1 MNIACL
7 KCRLR
12 SLTDW
17 TCLFVLFLIP
27 SSAAD
32 KRRLS
37 SSLHSPLF
45 AVVMKSPNV
54 AKQLECH
61 GFICQSPEDA
71 IVIAATL
78 YQSLMAYM
86 SGSQVRINE
95 LAIKMC
101 IFKFNLILKQNQ
113 RTRKPKNRNGIG
125 CMSIASS
132 SAATNAMISSKSSF
146 RGSRNGSTRSKQSL
160 PAIPPPNRPP
170 RKKRSASNSLSSD
183 SDVIKSIG
191 KGQHPDYD
199 TSSDEV
205 NKTRGSKKAPPL
217 PLNPPNLSKLIFF

>member
-1 MNIACL
+1 
-7 KCRLR
+7 
-12 SLTDW
+12 
-17 TCLFVLFLIP
+17 
-27 SSAAD
+27 
-32 KRRLS
+32 
-37 SSLHSPLF
+37 
-45 AVVMKSPNV
+45 MKSPNI

-78 YQSLMAYM
+78 YQSLMACM
-86 SGSQVRINE
+86 SNSQVRKWQKFMIVIMS
-95 LAIKMC
+95 LIK
-101 IFKFNLILKQNQ
+101 FFLNKQNQ

-125 CMSIASS
+125 CVSIASS
-132 SAATNAMISSKSSF
+132 SAATNALISSKSSF

-191 KGQHPDYD
+191 KGQHPDFD
-199 TSSDEV
+199 TSSDEIS
-205 NKTRGSKKAPPL
+205 KGATRNSKKAPPL
-217 PLNPPNLSKLIFF
+217 PLNPPNLSE